1 MGTVTANR
9 YVSAEFSWE
18 QLDRD
23 FYRADIV
30 FHNVD
35 HSEASFDA
43 RVYLNNPEADEKTGV
58 ASETGYAGT
67 FHIFGHGGC
76 YGDEGHCDI
85 TGRRMYDPRPA
96 HALAPGRKV
105 VIATDAVRRAMR
117 AGPAVTVTVVPVVTA
132 TTPKCS
138 GDVLKFDRLEVVT
151 YR

>member
-9 YVSAEFSWE
+9 YVSAELSLGR
-18 QLDRD
+18 LDRD

-43 RVYLNNPEADEKTGV
+43 RVYLNNLDADEKTGV

-85 TGRRMYDPRPA
+85 TDRRMYDPRPA
-96 HALAPGRKV
+96 HPLTSGRKV
-105 VIATDAVRRAMR
+105 VIATDAVRRAMQE
-117 AGPAVTVTVVPVVTA
+117 GPTATVTVVPVVTA
-132 TTPKCS
+132 TTQKCN

>member
-9 YVSAEFSWE
+9 YVSAELSLGR
-18 QLDRD
+18 LDRD
-23 FYRADIV
+23 FRRADIV

-58 ASETGYAGT
+58 GSETGYAGT

-76 YGDEGHCDI
+76 YGDEGHCDV
-85 TGRRMYDPRPA
+85 TDRRMYDPRPA
-96 HALAPGRKV
+96 HPLTPGRKV
-105 VIATDAVRRAMR
+105 VIATDAVRRAMQE
-117 AGPAVTVTVVPVVTA
+117 GSTVTVTVVPVVTVA
-132 TTPKCS
+132 TEKCS

>member
-9 YVSAEFSWE
+9 YVSAELSLG

-23 FYRADIV
+23 FRRADIV

-76 YGDEGHCDI
+76 YGDEGHCDV
-85 TGRRMYDPRPA
+85 TDRRMYDPRPA
-96 HALAPGRKV
+96 HPLTSGRKV
-105 VIATDAVRRAMR
+105 VIATDTVRRAMQEGST
-117 AGPAVTVTVVPVVTA
+117 ATVTVVPVVTA
-132 TTPKCS
+132 TTEKCS